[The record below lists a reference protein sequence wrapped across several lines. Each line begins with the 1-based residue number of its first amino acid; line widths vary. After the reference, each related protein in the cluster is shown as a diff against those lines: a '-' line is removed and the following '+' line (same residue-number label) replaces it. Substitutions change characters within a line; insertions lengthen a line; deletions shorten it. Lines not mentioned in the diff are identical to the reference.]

1 MQADRESKT
10 IDLGDG
16 LSAVIKT
23 YATAREVQS
32 VKQSYFVGTKVEIVG
47 DAPKI
52 SEFNPGI
59 QGEVEKAM
67 VQSLCVSIGDTKE
80 NLYEVALDLKVEQY
94 NKLIEELDALVSKKK

>member
-1 MQADRESKT
+1 MQADRETKL

-16 LSAVIKT
+16 LGGVIKT
-23 YATAREVQS
+23 YATAREVQA
-32 VKQSYFVGTKVEIVG
+32 VKQSYFIGTKVEIVG

-52 SEFNPGI
+52 SEFNPAI
-59 QGEVEKAM
+59 QSEVEKAM
-67 VQSLCVSIGDTKE
+67 IQSLCVSIGESKE